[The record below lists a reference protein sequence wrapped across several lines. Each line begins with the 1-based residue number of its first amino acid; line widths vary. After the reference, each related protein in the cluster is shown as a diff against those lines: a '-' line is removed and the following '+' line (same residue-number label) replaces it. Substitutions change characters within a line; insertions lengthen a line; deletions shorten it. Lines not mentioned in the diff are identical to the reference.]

1 MTIRPNA
8 KVRDAILI
16 LLIAAFSAS
25 CGASRPIKYYALNVP
40 EEPAQNPSS
49 QYPISLLVARVT
61 AAHLYRDDRLVYR
74 ASELELG
81 TYEYQRWSEPPVDMI
96 QDSLIAALRATKQ
109 YRSVDPVASNMRGD
123 YIVRA
128 RLDALDE
135 VDKPQLAARFS
146 LRLELYD
153 PKSAEM
159 LWSDSY
165 THDQAVQGKKVVDV
179 VGALDANV
187 KAGMEQLAATLGR
200 YFASRP
206 PAGPGR

>member
-1 MTIRPNA
+1 MTPQSKT
-8 KVRDAILI
+8 KVRDA
-16 LLIAAFSAS
+16 LLISLIAIFSAS
-25 CGASRPIKYYALNVP
+25 CGASRPIKYYALDIP
-40 EEPAQNPSS
+40 KEPAQDPSS
-49 QYPISLLVARVT
+49 QIPISLLVARVT
-61 AAHLYRDDRLVYR
+61 ASHLYREDRLVYR

-81 TYEYQRWSEPPVDMI
+81 TYEYQRWSEPAVDMI
-96 QDSLIAALRATKQ
+96 QEDLIATLRAAKQ

-153 PKSAEM
+153 PKSGEV

-165 THDQAVQGKKVVDV
+165 EHDQPVQGKNVVDV
-179 VGALDANV
+179 VAGLDANV
-187 KAGMEQLAATLGR
+187 KAGLEQLTASLGR
-200 YFASRP
+200 YFADHP
-206 PAGPGR
+206 PAAPAR

>member
-8 KVRDAILI
+8 KARDGLLI
-16 LLIAAFSAS
+16 LLIAVFSAS
-25 CGASRPIKYYALNVP
+25 CGASRPIKYYALDVRG
-40 EEPAQNPSS
+40 EPSQNPPS
-49 QYPISLLVARVT
+49 QFPVSLLVARVT
-61 AAHLYRDDRLVYR
+61 AGHLYRDDRLVYR
-74 ASELELG
+74 VNELELG

-96 QDSLIAALRATKQ
+96 QESLVAVLRGTQQ

-123 YIVRA
+123 YVVRA

-135 VDKPQLAARFS
+135 IDKPRLGARFS

-153 PKSAEM
+153 PKSAEV

-165 THDQAVQGKKVVDV
+165 AHDQPVQSKQVIDV

-187 KAGMEQLAATLGR
+187 KAGMRQLTSDLGR
-200 YFASRP
+200 YFANRP
-206 PAGPGR
+206 AVTAR